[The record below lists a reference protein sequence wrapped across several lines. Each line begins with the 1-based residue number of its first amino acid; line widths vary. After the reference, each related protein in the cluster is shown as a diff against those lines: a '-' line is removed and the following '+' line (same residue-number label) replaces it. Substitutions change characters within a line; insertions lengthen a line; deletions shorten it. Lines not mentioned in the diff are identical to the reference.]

1 MRNAFDNAAKFRTPK
16 NMQTPTRT
24 EKEAESEDTVKK
36 NADSIR
42 KVDDDEA
49 QFIITQDV
57 EADLMRELRKCLNEC
72 QMVYGDEFYD
82 VLDVTHKEIAS
93 VQNMIT
99 NYEIADDVPL
109 INLEDYGKDVQQFT
123 ANTVL

>member
-1 MRNAFDNAAKFRTPK
+1 
-16 NMQTPTRT
+16 
-24 EKEAESEDTVKK
+24 
-36 NADSIR
+36 
-42 KVDDDEA
+42 
-49 QFIITQDV
+49 
-57 EADLMRELRKCLNEC
+57 
-72 QMVYGDEFYD
+72 MVYGDEFYD

>member
-1 MRNAFDNAAKFRTPK
+1 VSAHEFLRQSIRGNETVAAANLANSTKVTPQRANNSMRNAFDNAAKFRTPK

-49 QFIITQDV
+49 
-57 EADLMRELRKCLNEC
+57 
-72 QMVYGDEFYD
+72 
-82 VLDVTHKEIAS
+82 
-93 VQNMIT
+93 
-99 NYEIADDVPL
+99 
-109 INLEDYGKDVQQFT
+109 
-123 ANTVL
+123 